1 MADWVLWVIGD
12 LLVDIVFYQL
22 GRWILWLFTGGRYD
36 ATRRGTNEGLVEL
49 LGFLIFLALIF
60 AVVFCSSAWV

>member
-22 GRWILWLFTGGRYD
+22 GRWTLWLFTGGRYD
-36 ATRRGTNEGLVEL
+36 TIRRGTNEGLVEL

-60 AVVFCSSAWV
+60 AAVICVSAGA